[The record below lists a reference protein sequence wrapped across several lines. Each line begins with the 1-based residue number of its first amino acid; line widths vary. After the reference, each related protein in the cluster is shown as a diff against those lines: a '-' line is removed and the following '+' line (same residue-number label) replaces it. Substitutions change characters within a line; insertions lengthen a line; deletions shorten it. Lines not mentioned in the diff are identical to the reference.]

1 MAAHPC
7 CDPDTCIRR
16 EIASLLDPD
25 SPIIDRIYVA
35 ACAVAAT
42 CGNLTPEE
50 LQSCA
55 GKMFEVTP
63 ECHLAN
69 AFVIA
74 YQTERDARSGR
85 RDIERLRAALQK

>member
-1 MAAHPC
+1 
-7 CDPDTCIRR
+7 
-16 EIASLLDPD
+16 
-25 SPIIDRIYVA
+25 
-35 ACAVAAT
+35 
-42 CGNLTPEE
+42 
-50 LQSCA
+50 
-55 GKMFEVTP
+55 MFEVTP